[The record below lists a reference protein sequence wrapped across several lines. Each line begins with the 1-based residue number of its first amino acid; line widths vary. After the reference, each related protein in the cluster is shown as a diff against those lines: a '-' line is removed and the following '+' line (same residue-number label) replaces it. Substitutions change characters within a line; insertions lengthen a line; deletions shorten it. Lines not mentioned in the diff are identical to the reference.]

1 MLMCKLNNELK
12 SKIGNI
18 LENKT
23 SFDKFI
29 SNFKIIRK
37 KLTYNCCIKRRL
49 SKMTF

>member
-1 MLMCKLNNELK
+1 MLMCKLNNDLK

-29 SNFKIIRK
+29 SNFKIIK

-49 SKMTF
+49 PNMTF